1 MGKRTAY
8 KDRTYEDLLKIYYGP
23 NLNGKNVSKKGIE
36 QYENALRTKLV
47 TKWRE
52 RDVKQIFSYLG
63 EVEPVRRSNQ
73 EKTSD
78 FKIVAEKLI
87 IEATSINTVPAGEQD
102 EYGRIP
108 LNLPRSEDEFI
119 EKINK
124 KIEHAEEK
132 EDTFEYDKRI
142 VVIHYD
148 HVLIGLRPDLVE
160 KVISPEFIRKT
171 RFLSSSLDGLM
182 FLPQKIALLGEDN
195 DIKIPGQ
202 VCYVKEQKMVD
213 LLSRISGLEVKL
225 LEDGDGAWADG

>member
-1 MGKRTAY
+1 MGKGPAYKAY
-8 KDRTYEDLLKIYYGP
+8 KDMTYEDLLKIYYGP

-52 RDVKQIFSYLG
+52 RDVAQIFSYLG

-78 FKIVAEKLI
+78 FKIVAAKLI
-87 IEATSINTVPAGEQD
+87 IEATSINTAPAGEQD

-108 LNLPRSEDEFI
+108 LNLPRSDDEFI

-124 KIEHAEEK
+124 KIEHAEKK
-132 EDTFEYDKRI
+132 EDMLGYDKKI

-148 HVLIGLRPDLVE
+148 VVLVGLRPALIE
-160 KVISPEFIRKT
+160 KMSNPEFIMKT
-171 RFLSSSLDGLM
+171 RFLSSSLDGLI
-182 FLPQKIALLGEDN
+182 FLPPKIAMLGGDN
-195 DIKIPGQ
+195 IKIPGPI
-202 VCYVKEQKMVD
+202 CYVKGHKIAD
-213 LLSRISGLEVKL
+213 LLSNITELEVKL
-225 LEDGDGAWADG
+225 LDDGNE

>member
-8 KDRTYEDLLKIYYGP
+8 KDMTYEDLLKIYYGP
-23 NLNGKNVSKKGIE
+23 NLNGKNISANGIK

-52 RDVKQIFSYLG
+52 RDVAQIFSYLG

-78 FKIVAEKLI
+78 FKVVAEKLI
-87 IEATSINTVPAGEQD
+87 IEVTSINTAPAGEQD

-108 LNLPRSEDEFI
+108 LNLPRSDDEFI
-119 EKINK
+119 EKINR

-148 HVLIGLRPDLVE
+148 PVLVGLRPDINKKLGDLA
-160 KVISPEFIRKT
+160 FIKKT
-171 RFLSSSLDGLM
+171 RFLSSSLDGLI
-182 FLPQKIALLGEDN
+182 FLPPKITMLGGDN
-195 DIKIPGQ
+195 IKIPGPI
-202 VCYVKEQKMVD
+202 CYVKEQKIMD
-213 LLSRISGLEVKL
+213 LLSKIRELEIKL
-225 LEDGDGAWADG
+225 LEDGDGAK